1 MKNYEKYF
9 ENHEV
14 PERLKNTAIAIM
26 KRFTISGLCDGMY
39 ICNTIALNGGIGD
52 GNGTFTGSSISNIP
66 QVARNLQSAYG
77 CNIFKEDLKE
87 LENILESGELDKTTA
102 ISGINVYI
110 SKCKKEIESNRDSWR
125 IDYLN
130 RCIAEAT
137 ETLQMIC

>member
-1 MKNYEKYF
+1 MKNYKKYF
-9 ENHEV
+9 ENYEV

-26 KRFTISGLCDGMY
+26 KRFTIYGICDGMY
-39 ICNTIALNGGIGD
+39 ICNTIAFNGGIGD
-52 GNGTFTGSSISNIP
+52 GNGIFTGSSISNIP
-66 QVARNLQSAYG
+66 QIARKLQSAYG

-102 ISGINVYI
+102 TSGINAYI
-110 SKCKKEIESNRDSWR
+110 SKCKKEIESNKDSWR

-137 ETLQMIC
+137 ETLQMI